1 MKEVSGSFLSNNDK
15 YYEIER
21 LNNSNVDYIHF
32 DVMDGKFVKNK
43 NISLNEITKLIDKVK
58 KKIDIHL
65 MVNNPSKYIDK
76 VSFYNID
83 FITIHYE
90 IKNLENTI
98 EKIKNCG
105 FKVGI
110 AVKPETDIED
120 IYYLLDRVNLVLIMS
135 VNPGKSGQEFIK
147 ETSIKITKLKEEINK
162 RNLNVKI
169 SVDGGIN
176 SKVLDYVKDADILV
190 SSSFILKDLN
200 TNVDILK
207 NNN

>member
-43 NISLNEITKLIDKVK
+43 NISLSEITKLIDKVK

-65 MVNNPSKYIDK
+65 MVNDPIKYIDK

-90 IKNLENTI
+90 IQNLENTI

-190 SSSFILKDLN
+190 SASFILKDLN